1 MQDDEGWEGAVT
13 TLAKAQKAIDLGL
26 ACQPEPEEE
35 TELTVLC
42 LGHTATDVH
51 QVRSTRPARQAGR
64 QNRNTEIGAGAPAPR
79 VFKRPLPT
87 ICGRRYTG
95 ARCR

>member
-1 MQDDEGWEGAVT
+1 MDAQQPDLSRLTPVGEPPLVFFSLAVGAQELDGMLEEEGWEGAVT
-13 TLAKAQKAIDLGL
+13 TLAKAQSAIDLGI

-51 QVRSTRPARQAGR
+51 QVR
-64 QNRNTEIGAGAPAPR
+64 
-79 VFKRPLPT
+79 
-87 ICGRRYTG
+87 
-95 ARCR
+95 